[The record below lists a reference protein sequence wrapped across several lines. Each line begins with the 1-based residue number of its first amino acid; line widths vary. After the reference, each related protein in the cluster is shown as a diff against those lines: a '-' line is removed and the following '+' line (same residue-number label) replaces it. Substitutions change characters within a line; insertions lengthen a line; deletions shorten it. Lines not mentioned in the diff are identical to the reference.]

1 MREFASKDRL
11 INFMQK
17 LGEQTQ
23 GVGKVYLVG
32 GSCALFLGWREMTI
46 DIDLHSDP
54 EPKGFFEVI
63 AALKENL
70 DVNVELVN
78 LSQFIPV
85 LPGWRDRS
93 TFIVRHG
100 QVDFY
105 HYDFYSQA
113 LSKLQRGHAR
123 DVLDVEAMS
132 RLNLIE
138 KETLFSLF
146 EKIES
151 NLIRYPSLDAPSFRK
166 VVQNFCD
173 RV

>member
-1 MREFASKDRL
+1 MRELASKNRL
-11 INFMQK
+11 LDFMQK
-17 LGEQTQ
+17 LGATTS
-23 GVGKVYLVG
+23 GVGKVYLLG
-32 GSCALFLGWREMTI
+32 GSSALYLGWREMTI
-46 DIDLHSDP
+46 DIDLYGDP
-54 EPKGFFEVI
+54 EPPGFFEAI
-63 AALKENL
+63 AGLKEDL

-85 LPGWRDRS
+85 LPGWRERS
-93 TFIVRHG
+93 PFIVRHG

-123 DVLDVEAMS
+123 DGLDVEAML
-132 RLNLIE
+132 RLNLIN
-138 KETLFSLF
+138 KEALFSLF

-151 NLIRYPSLDAPSFRK
+151 DLIRYPSLDAPSFRK
-166 VVQNFCD
+166 VVQNFHE